1 MEQQRVQQYTEFLRT
16 HGTLPNPPPQDLV
29 ETDSSATE
37 GLLARWHR
45 KSGSKIPH
53 GRRAQLD
60 GLIAQLAKEEWS
72 ESSAMQRSAA
82 SDPRASAEA
91 APTCMRQAQM
101 GRLRI
106 WVEQVRSHQRA
117 RFGMEDELHFWAIP
131 EVDTIDGEITELNI
145 HFADA
150 VRKG

>member
-1 MEQQRVQQYTEFLRT
+1 MEQQRVQEYTEFLRT
-16 HGTLPNPPPQDLV
+16 RGTLPSPPPQDLI
-29 ETDSSATE
+29 ETDSSDTE

-45 KSGSKIPH
+45 KYGSKLPH

-72 ESSAMQRSAA
+72 ASSARQRSVATN
-82 SDPRASAEA
+82 PRVTAEA
-91 APTCMRQAQM
+91 VPTCMRQAQM

-117 RFGMEDELHFWAIP
+117 RFSIEDELDFWGIVQIETMDP
-131 EVDTIDGEITELNI
+131 DGEI
-145 HFADA
+145 
-150 VRKG
+150 G